1 MKHLL
6 AAMCLVIAS
15 APAQPAEAQNDE
27 RAVPI
32 TQAPFHVPV
41 FTNDYVTLLNINVPP
56 GRNTG
61 YHTHT
66 SDSVSVNIEPA
77 DMTNQNFGSPDVSA
91 PARAERGRANFAN
104 TVKDGPR
111 THKASNVG
119 PTPFHNVTVI
129 LRRPGP
135 YGFTPSSRTAVHGYI
150 QILDNER
157 LRGWRVALEPGQS
170 TGEIKQQSPGLRIV
184 IDGGV
189 LAEVVPGQA
198 DRGMSLKAGEFLWQ
212 EAGTTRAVKNT
223 GATRLEFVEFELK

>member
-1 MKHLL
+1 
-6 AAMCLVIAS
+6 V
-15 APAQPAEAQNDE
+15 
-27 RAVPI
+27 
-32 TQAPFHVPV
+32 
-41 FTNDYVTLLNINVPP
+41 Y
-56 GRNTG
+56 
-61 YHTHT
+61 
-66 SDSVSVNIEPA
+66 
-77 DMTNQNFGSPDVSA
+77 
-91 PARAERGRANFAN
+91 
-104 TVKDGPR
+104 GPR

-129 LRRPGP
+129 LTRPGP

-170 TGEIKQQSPGLRIV
+170 TGEIKQQAPGLRIV

-198 DRGMSLKAGEFLWQ
+198 DRGMSLKAREFLWQ